1 MTQNL
6 VKAFEKV
13 GLTLKI
19 LDNPLASGRNAEAV
33 FGMDIQRK
41 NKRIARSE
49 FFRIYPGAARILVQG
64 VDKVKPR
71 LVLLVDEPETT
82 FEETISG
89 WMAKRI
95 PEEDILRRKDNS
107 VVVQRRT
114 TPNKRHFLMG
124 FDERQLFIAE
134 CPHPVTT
141 VREADESLKSGPVI
155 LAEGKVNC
163 TRQGEWFFLETTREE
178 RKRLDERSRKGLTF
192 KKVDIESRRATTP
205 KKQVGTGNPHVVDEY
220 TELPAPKLS
229 HGFSVRQSGV
239 ERYIRGKVRH
249 VDHKT
254 VTFKHWRRVIRN
266 AEGNNGRM
274 AGVAWID

>member
-6 VKAFEKV
+6 VKAFEKA

-41 NKRIARSE
+41 IKAKARTE

-64 VDKVKPR
+64 VDKATAR

-82 FEETISG
+82 FEDTVPG
-89 WMAKRI
+89 YLADRFPK
-95 PEEDILRRKDNS
+95 EDILRKLGSRLI
-107 VVVQRRT
+107 VQRRT
-114 TPNKRHFLMG
+114 PAHKRHFLMG
-124 FDERQLFIAE
+124 VDERQLFVAQ

-155 LAEGKVNC
+155 LAEGKVNI
-163 TRQGEWFFLETTREE
+163 TRQGEWFFLETTRVE
-178 RKRLDERSRKGLTF
+178 REFLDERSRKGLTL

-205 KKQVGTGNPHVVDEY
+205 KRQVGTGNPHVVDEF
-220 TELPAPKLS
+220 TEMGGTELS
-229 HGFSVRQSGV
+229 HGFPVRTA